1 MAFWIFK
8 CSPEK
13 YRLRDRLA
21 DPNPTI
27 LWKVSRYQGE
37 MRAGDTVFVW
47 ETGKE
52 RGIRAVFRIDEPP
65 REATELPSEQPYNV
79 RPSVGV
85 VWRTQGTLVDRDV
98 DLPHTVLREIP
109 ELRNLSVLRKD
120 VFQQATN
127 FSVTDEEGKVLL
139 QLIRK
144 KHR

>member
-27 LWKVSRYQGE
+27 TWKVSRYQSE
-37 MRAGDTVFVW
+37 VRPGDLVFVW
-47 ETGKE
+47 ETGKK
-52 RGIRAVFRIDEPP
+52 RGIRAVFRIDDPP
-65 REATELPSEQPYNV
+65 CEASELASEQPYNV
-79 RPSVGV
+79 HPSVEV
-85 VWRTQGTLVDRDV
+85 VWRTRGTLVDRNV

-109 ELRNLSVLRKD
+109 ELRNLSVLQKD

-127 FSVTDEEGKVLL
+127 FPVTDEEGITLL
-139 QLIRK
+139 RLIEQRQ
-144 KHR
+144 R